1 MPGINAGFAMTLK
14 PEAAIRYFEGKHLTP
29 TFNWRDLAD
38 EAHAVQFT
46 VAGILKLDVLNDI
59 HQGLQQA
66 LTNGTTLSQFQRDL
80 EPLLQR
86 KGWLGRGLVADE
98 HGELQGKRLMP
109 YRLDTIFRTNIQT
122 AYAAG
127 RYQQQMRTVTERPYW
142 EYNAVMDNRTRPMHA
157 SLNGRVFAADD
168 PIWQSIYP
176 PNGYRC
182 RCWIRALTR
191 AQMEN
196 HPIGLESSTGRLV
209 TVQQPYGTDG
219 ETRPVTA
226 YKDPKTGALL
236 VPDAGFH
243 LNPGRSWLAG
253 LGQNLLE
260 KGTTAAP
267 ELAAVA
273 IRETLGN
280 NRLVSTMNRDMER
293 WVNGLPGKP
302 AGDFRRVGALSPRAQ
317 EALRGH
323 TTRPW
328 PRPVI
333 TLTDAAVKHSFA
345 PGRTLW
351 PRLVSALYRPE
362 AVVAQDDKVTVVT
375 RGTGERLA
383 VTLAPFAE
391 GLRIT
396 GVVPYDAQRMNDA
409 VLLDGTLPDDGE
421 D

>member
-1 MPGINAGFAMTLK
+1 MTAINAGFAMTLV
-14 PEAAIRYFEGKHLTP
+14 PENAIRYFKNKGLTP
-29 TFNWRDLAD
+29 TFNWKDLAD

-66 LTNGTTLSQFQRDL
+66 MTNGTTLSQFQRDL

-196 HPIGLESSTGRLV
+196 HPIGLESSAGRLV

>member
-29 TFNWRDLAD
+29 TFNWKDLED

-59 HQGLQQA
+59 HQGLTQA
-66 LTNGTTLSQFQRDL
+66 MANGTTLTQFHNDL

-98 HGELQGKRLMP
+98 YGELAGKKLMP
-109 YRLDTIFRTNIQT
+109 YRLDTIFRTNIQS

-191 AQMEN
+191 AQMKN
-196 HPIGLESSTGRLV
+196 HPIGLESSEGRLV

-226 YKDPKTGALL
+226 YRDPKTGALL

-243 LNPGRSWLAG
+243 LNPGRGYLAG
-253 LGQNLLE
+253 LGQSLLE
-260 KGTTAAP
+260 KGSTAAP

-273 IRETLGN
+273 VRETLGN
-280 NRLVSTMNRDMER
+280 NRLVSAMNRDTEQ

-302 AGDFRRVGALSPRAQ
+302 TGDFRRVGALSPRAL

-323 TTRPW
+323 RSRPW
-328 PRPVI
+328 PLPVI
-333 TLTDAAVKHSFA
+333 TLTDAAVKHCRASA
-345 PGRTLW
+345 GTLW

-362 AVVAQDDKVTVVT
+362 AVVAQGDKVTVVT
-375 RGTGERLA
+375 RGTGARLA

-391 GLRIT
+391 GLRLT
-396 GVVPYDAQRMNDA
+396 GVAPYDPEILSDA
-409 VLLDGTLPDDGE
+409 ALLDGALPDDGE

>member
-29 TFNWRDLAD
+29 TFSWKDLED

-59 HQGLQQA
+59 HQGLTQA
-66 LTNGTTLSQFQRDL
+66 MANGTTLTQFHNDL

-98 HGELQGKRLMP
+98 HGELAGKKLMP
-109 YRLDTIFRTNIQT
+109 YRLDTIFRTNIQS

-191 AQMEN
+191 AQMKN
-196 HPIGLESSTGRLV
+196 HPIGLESSEGRLV

-226 YKDPKTGALL
+226 YRDPKTGALL

-243 LNPGRSWLAG
+243 LNPGRGYLAG
-253 LGQNLLE
+253 LGQSLLE
-260 KGTTAAP
+260 KGSTAAP

-273 IRETLGN
+273 VRETLSN
-280 NRLVSTMNRDMER
+280 NRLVSTMNRDMEQ

-317 EALRGH
+317 AALRGH
-323 TTRPW
+323 QSRPW

-333 TLTDAAVKHSFA
+333 TLTDAVVQHALAS
-345 PGRTLW
+345 GQTLW
-351 PRLVSALYRPE
+351 PRLVSALYRPD
-362 AVVAQDDKVTVVT
+362 AVVTQGENVTVVT

-383 VTLAPFAE
+383 VTLVPFAE

-396 GVVPYDAQRMNDA
+396 DVAPYDAAALRDA
-409 VLLDGTLPDDGE
+409 AVLDGTLPDEE